1 MHINLKQVADGHD
14 IRLNLFLGL
23 ANWSLFLDHIPHD
36 VVNRITT
43 RNYGFSGA
51 TDLLIFV
58 SAYAAAITYAEIT
71 LERGLIVGAT
81 RIVKRLG
88 QLYAGYIVLF
98 VSYVVLIS
106 YVAAQY
112 SAPDI
117 INEFNIAG
125 LIDQP
130 VNILGHGLLL
140 QAKPLNL
147 DLLQLYVLL
156 TACLVP
162 LLWLLVRAPDLT
174 MVGSIVLYF
183 SARWSGLNLS
193 SFPDGYWYFNPFCWQ
208 LLFVL
213 GAWLALGGA
222 KRFSSLWKSPL
233 LLGAGVAYLVFALAV
248 TLAGGF
254 SGAAQI
260 FPNWLVE
267 TFNPTDKVNLAPYR
281 VLHFIALA
289 VVVTH
294 FVRKDSPALKSPIFD
309 PLVKCGEQSL
319 AVFCFGVFLSF
330 IGHVTLTLS
339 AGSVTD
345 QILVSIAGI
354 AVMTFVAYYLSWSRR
369 QDIWKNLTAADDR
382 QTTAIS
388 STLGT
393 GAGAQRAT

>member
-1 MHINLKQVADGHD
+1 MHINLKRVADGRD

-36 VVNRITT
+36 VVNQITA

-51 TDLLIFV
+51 ADLFIFI
-58 SAYAAAITYAEIT
+58 SGYTAAIAYAGIT
-71 LERGLIVGAT
+71 LDRGFIVGAT

-88 QLYAGYIVLF
+88 QLYAGYVVLF
-98 VSYVVLIS
+98 VSYIVLIT
-106 YVAAQY
+106 YVAARY
-112 SAPDI
+112 SAPEI

-147 DLLQLYVLL
+147 DVLQLYVVL
-156 TACLVP
+156 TAGLVP
-162 LLWLLVRAPDLT
+162 VLWLLVRAPDLT
-174 MVGSIVLYF
+174 MAGSIVLYL
-183 SARWSGLNLS
+183 SARWFGLNLS

-222 KRFSSLWKSPL
+222 KRFSRLRKSPL
-233 LLGAGVAYLVFALAV
+233 LLGAGVAYLAFALAM
-248 TLAGGF
+248 TLAGRF
-254 SGAAQI
+254 SGVAQI
-260 FPNWLVE
+260 FPARLVDA
-267 TFNPTDKVNLAPYR
+267 FNPVDKVNLAPHR
-281 VLHFIALA
+281 ALHFIALA
-289 VVVTH
+289 FVVTH
-294 FVRKDSPALKSPIFD
+294 FVRKGSPALKSPIFD

-330 IGHVTLTLS
+330 IGHVALTLS

-345 QILVSIAGI
+345 QILVGIAGI
-354 AVMTFVAYYLSWSRR
+354 AIMTFVAYYLSWSRR
-369 QDIWKNLTAADDR
+369 QDVWKSLTPADDR
-382 QTTAIS
+382 HQFEAEDRRRCLE
-388 STLGT
+388 LGS
-393 GAGAQRAT
+393 